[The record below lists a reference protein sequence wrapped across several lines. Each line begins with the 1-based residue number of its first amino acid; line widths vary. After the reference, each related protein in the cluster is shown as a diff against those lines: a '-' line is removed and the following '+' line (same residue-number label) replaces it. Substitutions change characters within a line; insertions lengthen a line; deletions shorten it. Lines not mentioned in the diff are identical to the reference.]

1 MTLRIGLVLL
11 GLACC
16 VPASRGHYHM
26 LLPDKHSSKK
36 DQEAAFTY
44 QFGHP
49 FEHQPVR
56 RGCSGESDRPW
67 PGRQANQPDEEARK
81 GACSIG
87 DKGKKVTGYRFTYKP
102 DQRGDYVF
110 VAVSPRIWMEEDKD
124 FIQDTVKVV
133 LHVQAQKG
141 WDGHAGKLELVP
153 LTRPYGLVPG
163 MVFQAEMVDLVRAF
177 KVGAAHPLAHAL
189 AEVELYNPKPPEKLP
204 PEEHITRTVKLD
216 RQAKLV
222 TTLTDP
228 GWWSLTVTSP
238 HGEAHEA
245 GGKKGQV
252 RFRSTMWVFV
262 DEPPPSAEGKSKK

>member
-16 VPASRGHYHM
+16 CASSQGHYHM

-49 FEHQPVR
+49 FEHQLFDAVAP
-56 RGCSGESDRPW
+56 ESLIVLS
-67 PGRQANQPDEEARK
+67 PDGKETDLTKKLEK
-81 GACSIG
+81 VQLIG
-87 DKGKKVTGYRFTYKP
+87 DKGKKVAGFRFTYKP

-163 MVFQAEMVDLVRAF
+163 MVFQAEMVDHVRAF

-189 AEVELYNPKPPEKLP
+189 AEVERYNPKPPASLP

-228 GWWSLTVTSP
+228 GWWALTVNSP
-238 HGEAHEA
+238 HGEDHEA
-245 GGKKGQV
+245 DGKKGKV
-252 RFRSTMWVFV
+252 RFRSTFWVFV
-262 DEPPPSAEGKSKK
+262 DEPPARK